1 MIDEEK
7 QLEEIRNE
15 IKMYAEG
22 GNRVSFQDVVIETRQ
37 IVKMAVFDAF
47 GINYFADR
55 DGGNVTTLHNFKK
68 GITAARDEKAY
79 KEYNEKKNHYDR
91 RPFNKV
97 QSSYRDP
104 IINSEEKIYSGYTG
118 KELAHDKNSQLEHIV
133 SVGEVEKSPEY
144 NLFMT
149 QEERIELVFSEENLT
164 MLEGNINDSK
174 DELPL
179 LEWLDKI
186 RPNGTG
192 KGMTNAE
199 FFGIDKEKAKALDK
213 KARKMMKNKLNRARI
228 KKQGKEVL
236 ETGFEVGLRLGKRE
250 LCGIIFAEFADAA
263 LRCIQRILKRY
274 KEGILKKK
282 QLISEFKTALLET
295 ADNLLKKYKEII
307 TKVLTSAGSGF
318 LSNFL
323 TFIINHF
330 ITTWKEVVTLLREG
344 VYTLIHAA
352 KILRS
357 DEYETKKEK
366 IDAVTNLILN
376 AVTIYI
382 SSLIALS
389 IQNQLVGVPF
399 SDSFSQAIAAIVV
412 GLTATM
418 IMYYFEFINNDILA
432 TTASVANTAI
442 NTVDVIKQ
450 VKEYE
455 HHSEERIKK
464 LNESMKRTE
473 NIINS
478 IS

>member
-15 IKMYAEG
+15 IKKYAEG
-22 GNRVSFQDVVIETRQ
+22 GNQVSFQDVVIETRQ

-55 DGGNVTTLHNFKK
+55 AGGNVTTLHNFKQ

-79 KEYNEKKNHYDR
+79 KEYNEKKIHYDR
-91 RPFNKV
+91 KPFDKV
-97 QSSYRDP
+97 QEKYRERT
-104 IINSEEKIYSGYTG
+104 IGGKKEFYSGYTG
-118 KELAHDKNSQLEHIV
+118 KQITPDESQLEHVV
-133 SVGEVEKSPEY
+133 SVAEVEKSPEC
-144 NLFMT
+144 NLYMT
-149 QEERIELVFSEENLT
+149 LEDRVDLVFDKDNLT
-164 MLEGNINDSK
+164 MLESNINDSK
-174 DELPL
+174 DKMPL

-186 RPNGTG
+186 RPQGTG

-199 FFGIDKEKAKALDK
+199 FFGIDKEKAKALDN
-213 KARKMMKNKLNRARI
+213 KARKMMKKKLLKARI

-236 ETGFEVGLRLGKRE
+236 ETGIEVGLKLGKRE
-250 LCGIIFAEFADAA
+250 LCGIIFAEFADAS
-263 LRCIQRILKRY
+263 LRCVERIMIRY
-274 KEGILKKK
+274 RKGIFKKK
-282 QLISEFKTALLET
+282 QLISEFKTALMET
-295 ADNLLKKYKEII
+295 ANNLLNKYKEII

-323 TFIINHF
+323 TFIINNF
-330 ITTWKEVVTLLREG
+330 ITTYKKAVSLLREG
-344 VYTLIHAA
+344 IYTLIHAVR
-352 KILRS
+352 IIQS
-357 DEYETKKEK
+357 DEYETKKDK
-366 IDAVTNLILN
+366 IDAVTDLILN

-399 SDSFSQAIAAIVV
+399 GDSFSQAIAVIVV

-418 IMYYFEFINNDILA
+418 IMYYYESVNNDMIA
-432 TTASVANTAI
+432 TTASVANAAI

-455 HHSEERIKK
+455 HHSEERIKRI
-464 LNESMKRTE
+464 NEDMKRTE

>member
-1 MIDEEK
+1 MADEEK

-15 IKMYAEG
+15 IKKYAEG
-22 GNRVSFQDVVIETRQ
+22 GNQVSFQDVVIETRR

-55 DGGNVTTLHNFKK
+55 AGGNVTTLYNFKK

-79 KEYNEKKNHYDR
+79 KEYIEKQKHYDR
-91 RPFNKV
+91 SPYNKV
-97 QSSYRDP
+97 QSKYRKLTIGEKD
-104 IINSEEKIYSGYTG
+104 KIYSGYTG
-118 KELAHDKNSQLEHIV
+118 KEIPIDDTSELEHIV
-133 SVGEVEKSPEY
+133 SIAEVEKSPEY

-149 QEERIELVFSEENLT
+149 QEERVKLVFSEENLT
-164 MLEGNINDSK
+164 MLEGNINGNK
-174 DELPL
+174 KMAPL

-186 RPNGTG
+186 RLEEPG

-199 FFGIDKEKAKALDK
+199 FFGIDKDQAKALDN
-213 KARKMMKNKLNRARI
+213 KARKMMKEKLKKAKF

-236 ETGFEVGLRLGKRE
+236 ETGFEVGLKLGKRE
-250 LCGIIFAEFADAA
+250 LFGIIFAEFADAA
-263 LRCIQRILKRY
+263 LRCVQRIMIRY
-274 KEGILKKK
+274 KRGIFKKK
-282 QLISEFKTALLET
+282 QLVGEFKTALLET

-307 TKVLTSAGSGF
+307 KNVLTSVGSGF

-323 TFIINHF
+323 TFIINCF
-330 ITTWKEVVTLLREG
+330 VTTWEKAVTLIREG
-344 VYTLIHAA
+344 VYTLIHAV

-357 DEYETKKEK
+357 DEYETKTER
-366 IDAVTNLILN
+366 INAVTNLILN
-376 AVTIYI
+376 TITIYI

-418 IMYYFEFINNDILA
+418 IMYYFESINNELVA
-432 TTASVANTAI
+432 ATASVAVTAAK
-442 NTVDVIKQ
+442 TGDVIKQ
-450 VKEYE
+450 GIVFERC
-455 HHSEERIKK
+455 SEDRIKK
-464 LNESMKRTE
+464 YNENKKTME
-473 NIINS
+473 NILKS